1 MYNICEEVKMR
12 RKIYDK
18 LLSWKEKETKPLI
31 ILGARQVGKTYI
43 IDEFCRN
50 EFENYKMVNLLVNRD
65 IVDLYKENINSTEKF
80 KQLKLLLNFDLEKD
94 NSILFVDEAQ
104 ESEEFISD
112 LKFINENY
120 PNIKIIVAGSL
131 LGIKLKRLSKPFP
144 VGKVVI
150 YYMYPLDFEEFL
162 MAIDRI
168 DLINEIKEHYHSN
181 QEMPNLIHNLLLN
194 YYYVF
199 LICGG
204 MPENVKS
211 YIDNKQDISKINSNI
226 LESISVAYIDDM
238 KRYVKSNEESIKIGK
253 IYRSIPSQL
262 ANNSR
267 KFQYSKVEIGARGV
281 NYESALNWLVNSGLV
296 MLSDSIKNPE
306 KPLKGYVEDGVFK
319 IYLSDVG
326 LLTRMLNLKYNDLI
340 NDVIGIYKGVIVENY
355 VAQQFI
361 SNNIPLNYWRSTN
374 IAEIDFLIENKDG
387 VIPIEVKSSNNN
399 KSKSLNTY
407 INKFNPPYSIRIS
420 TKNFGYNDQNK
431 IKSIPL
437 YATFCVE

>member
-1 MYNICEEVKMR
+1 
-12 RKIYDK
+12 
-18 LLSWKEKETKPLI
+18 
-31 ILGARQVGKTYI
+31 
-43 IDEFCRN
+43 
-50 EFENYKMVNLLVNRD
+50 
-65 IVDLYKENINSTEKF
+65 
-80 KQLKLLLNFDLEKD
+80 
-94 NSILFVDEAQ
+94 
-104 ESEEFISD
+104 
-112 LKFINENY
+112 
-120 PNIKIIVAGSL
+120 
-131 LGIKLKRLSKPFP
+131 
-144 VGKVVI
+144 
-150 YYMYPLDFEEFL
+150 
-162 MAIDRI
+162 
-168 DLINEIKEHYHSN
+168 
-181 QEMPNLIHNLLLN
+181 
-194 YYYVF
+194 
-199 LICGG
+199 
-204 MPENVKS
+204 
-211 YIDNKQDISKINSNI
+211 
-226 LESISVAYIDDM
+226 
-238 KRYVKSNEESIKIGK
+238 
-253 IYRSIPSQL
+253 
-262 ANNSR
+262 
-267 KFQYSKVEIGARGV
+267 
-281 NYESALNWLVNSGLV
+281 

-407 INKFNPPYSIRIS
+407 INKYNPPYSIRIS